1 MNKEQQLQKTLDEL
15 SINKISSDHAQSII
29 EQLFKTDAPK
39 MISVEAVK
47 EKLNEM
53 IRDYQDEGNSDN
65 SNINNRVIGA
75 IRACNKLLT
84 FPNTHTNVK

>member
-47 EKLNEM
+47 EFIHKHVF
-53 IRDYQDEGNSDN
+53 YQEDDELID
-65 SNINNRVIGA
+65 A
-75 IRACNKLLT
+75 DQLLT
-84 FPNTHTNVK
+84 FLNTHTNVK